1 MALRSSFFALRSWL
15 FALRSKFQVSSL
27 IFNFNFNFNFKKA
40 PSPRKKHLL
49 KHNDEKGEGV
59 RRNSFLLAF
68 KLKIGGRKGYVLGSK
83 FQISFG

>member
-1 MALRSSFFALRSWL
+1 LALRSWL
-15 FALRSKFQVSSL
+15 FALGSKFQVPSSKSHFQL
-27 IFNFNFNFNFKKA
+27 QFQFQSA
-40 PSPRKKHLL
+40 PSPRKKYFL

-83 FQISFG
+83 FKVLANS